1 MTATVRKALIG
12 ALAAWTFGGRRDNDP
27 DTFACARLA
36 RRLARRLSRWLGG
49 WGWRR
54 GYYGW
59 GAPVAAGVIGGLAL
73 GTLAGAAYAYGPY
86 YYGGCSRQNRPVY
99 VSWGNFAGFAPVEV
113 CY

>member
-1 MTATVRKALIG
+1 MTAPVRKALIG
-12 ALAAWTFGGRRDNDP
+12 ALAAWTFGAGVTMIP
-27 DTFACARLA
+27 TPSLA
-36 RRLARRLSRWLGG
+36 QGWRGGWHGGYRGGWGG

-86 YYGGCSRQNRPVY
+86 YYGGCSWQNRPVY
-99 VSWGNFAGFAPVEV
+99 DSWGNFAGFAPVEV